1 MVVSS
6 DVAVSATNIVPAQC
20 PAGSV
25 ALGGGVDAD
34 GGLFFYMNGNYF
46 AYSNGDPSSRA
57 DGQYEAAA
65 SWIGAVRNLGSSVQ
79 TVKSAAVC
87 AIGTFTVVEYYWPN
101 GDNYFITADPGEQAA
116 LDAMSDA
123 AGAGLDTYNRTGV
136 TFKAGGL
143 SPVCRFFGN
152 TNIDPATHAMYGPI
166 SHFFTVLADECSTLQ
181 ARFNPN
187 ALSWKL
193 ESPAAFYM
201 TPPTVPGI
209 GGSCPAGT
217 LRVYRAFNNSAC
229 TTGTCKPQPNHRLT
243 IYPGGISE
251 VVVRG
256 WKSEGVTMCAP
267 Q

>member
-1 MVVSS
+1 
-6 DVAVSATNIVPAQC
+6 
-20 PAGSV
+20 
-25 ALGGGVDAD
+25 
-34 GGLFFYMNGNYF
+34 
-46 AYSNGDPSSRA
+46 
-57 DGQYEAAA
+57 
-65 SWIGAVRNLGSSVQ
+65 VRNLGSSVQ